1 MIQINSVPHKPISL
15 FWSVVPFA
23 VIILILGIGAGV
35 YHLNVSVLLLASA
48 AITGC
53 IAWAHKISW
62 QEMEAGIVEKLSTSM
77 PASLI
82 LTAVGALIGAWMF
95 SGTIPMMI
103 YYGIKVIHPDWI
115 VVSAFVIAS
124 IVSTVTGTSWGS
136 VGTVGVALI
145 GIAASLGA
153 PLPLTAGAIVA
164 GAYFGDK
171 MSPLSDSTNLA
182 ALVTG
187 ANLYEHI
194 RHLFYTTMPVFVIS
208 LVLYTFLG
216 KTSSGGAYVQSSSVQ
231 ATLDT
236 LASMYTFGAMSW
248 LLLLPA
254 LIVVVGS
261 IAKFPTVP
269 TMLFSA
275 AFAFVIGIF
284 AQHFSFTDGVASLV
298 NGFDVTMT
306 QAKFAQFDLKQIPP
320 EVVKLLNRGGMVSM
334 MNTLLI
340 VFCAFGFAGIAS
352 KAGMLETIL
361 KAITDRVALKRGP
374 LILSTVLS
382 CIMIGFTTGASYLCL
397 IIPAEMFG
405 EAYRKAGLHPVNL
418 SRTIED
424 AGTVLVP
431 IVPWSMA
438 GIYMASQL
446 GVSVVE
452 YAPYAFLCYGCF
464 LLAIIYG
471 FTGIAIRPL
480 VDGDLVAS
488 ESKLPI
494 EIAEDRVDTAGTKLQ
509 SV

>member
-1 MIQINSVPHKPISL
+1 MNNAQKPDRKPISL
-15 FWSVVPFA
+15 FWSATPFA
-23 VIILILGIGAGV
+23 IIVLLLGIGAGV

-48 AITGC
+48 VITGL

-62 QEMEAGIVEKLSTSM
+62 QEMESGIVEKLSTSM

-124 IVSTVTGTSWGS
+124 IISTVTGTSWGS

-145 GIAASLGA
+145 GIAGSLGA

-194 RHLFYTTMPVFVIS
+194 RHLLYTTVPVFVLS
-208 LVLYTFLG
+208 LLLYSIMG
-216 KTSSGGAYVQSSSVQ
+216 KTSGNGSYAQSASVQ

-236 LASMYTFGAMSW
+236 LDQMYRFGTMSW
-248 LLLLPA
+248 LLLIPA
-254 LIVVVGS
+254 LIVIVGS
-261 IAKFPTVP
+261 VLKFPTVP
-269 TMLFSA
+269 TMLFSSGLA
-275 AFAFVIGIF
+275 LVIGMTV
-284 AQHFSFTDGVASLV
+284 QNFSFTDGVNSLV
-298 NGFDVTMT
+298 NGFNINMT
-306 QAKFAQFDLKQIPP
+306 QGKFSSFDVATIPP
-320 EVVKLLNRGGMVSM
+320 EVTKLLNRGGMISM

-352 KAGMLETIL
+352 KAGMLDTLL

-374 LILSTVLS
+374 LILSTVGS
-382 CIMIGFTTGASYLCL
+382 CIMIAFTTGASYLCL

-405 EAYRKAGLHPVNL
+405 PAYRKAGLHPVNL
-418 SRTIED
+418 SRTVED

-431 IVPWSMA
+431 IIPWSMA
-438 GIYMASQL
+438 GIYMSTQL

-452 YAPYAFLCYGCF
+452 YAPYAFLCYGC
-464 LLAIIYG
+464 LILAVFYG
-471 FTGIAIRPL
+471 YTGIAIRPL
-480 VDGDLVAS
+480 DAATENQDERMPDVVNVSS
-488 ESKLPI
+488 EAPMQ
-494 EIAEDRVDTAGTKLQ
+494 RG
-509 SV
+509 